1 MGLLRQYFYIE
12 YISMRN
18 NLENMG
24 WQQPTPEEWARY
36 LRENT
41 QPPLNPDKLSA
52 ELLVDEREIISL
64 RTSTGGDFTLLV
76 KYRGKEAVVASFEE
90 VGDSDLK
97 VVQLQGGHRHG
108 YRVMTGMHAGR
119 FVADQAVAIVEHPAT
134 TYTRLTFP
142 NIINVQG
149 DFVPTSE
156 STAPTL
162 RYLRFIAYAQLG
174 FSELENQFVR
184 DFSAPAREI

>member
-1 MGLLRQYFYIE
+1 
-12 YISMRN
+12 
-18 NLENMG
+18 MG

-52 ELLVDEREIISL
+52 ELFVDDRKIIGL
-64 RTSTGGDFTLLV
+64 KTSTGGDFTLLV
-76 KYRGKEAVVASFEE
+76 RYRGKEAVVASFEE
-90 VGDSDLK
+90 VDEEDLK

-108 YRVMTGMHAGR
+108 YRVMTGMYAGR
-119 FVADQAVAIVEHPAT
+119 FVADQAVAIVKHPAT

-142 NIINVQG
+142 DIINVQG
-149 DFVPTSE
+149 DFVPKSE
-156 STAPTL
+156 NSAPTM

-174 FSELENQFVR
+174 YSALEKQYVR
-184 DFSAPAREI
+184 DFPHKRREI